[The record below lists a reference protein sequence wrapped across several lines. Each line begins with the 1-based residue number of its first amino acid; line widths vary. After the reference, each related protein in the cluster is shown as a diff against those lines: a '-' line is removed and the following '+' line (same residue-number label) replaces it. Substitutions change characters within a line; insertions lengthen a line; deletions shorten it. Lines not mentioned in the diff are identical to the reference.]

1 MRNFLAA
8 CVVALV
14 PTFAAAQSPHNHKHS
29 FDDAEKWARVFD
41 DPARDA
47 WQKPHEVIKALA
59 LAPDAQIADLGAGTG
74 YFTVRLAS
82 MLPNARVYAVEIE
95 PNLVRYVEARAK
107 REGLRNV
114 VSREGAPHDPRLPEK
129 VDLILVVDTYH
140 HIDARAEYF
149 QRLRNALRPGGRIA
163 IVDFKLDSPYGPP
176 RAARLAPEAVKAEME
191 AAGFAVAAEH
201 SFLPYQYF
209 IVFKPAS
216 WRPLRSGI

>member
-114 VSREGAPHDPRLPEK
+114 VAIEGAPDDPHLPEK
-129 VDLILVVDTYH
+129 VDLFLVVDTYH

-149 QRLRNALRPGGRIA
+149 RRLRNALRPGGRIA

-176 RAARLAPEAVKAEME
+176 HAARLAPEAVKAEME
-191 AAGFAVAAEH
+191 AAGFAVAADH

-209 IVFKPAS
+209 IVFKPAT
-216 WRPLRSGI
+216 

>member
-14 PTFAAAQSPHNHKHS
+14 PTFAAAQSPHDPKHS
-29 FDDAEKWARVFD
+29 FDDVEKWARVFD

-149 QRLRNALRPGGRIA
+149 RRLRNALRPGGRIA

-216 WRPLRSGI
+216 